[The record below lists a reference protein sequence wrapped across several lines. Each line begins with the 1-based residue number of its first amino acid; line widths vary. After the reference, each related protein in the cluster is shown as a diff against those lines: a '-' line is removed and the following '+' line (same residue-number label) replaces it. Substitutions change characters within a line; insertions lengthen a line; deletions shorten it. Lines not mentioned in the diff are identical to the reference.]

1 MSATHSVCKATL
13 LYRSTWPFVIIERFA
28 ERRDSRTGSEH
39 HTPSHLY
46 YTELLPHRRLQGW
59 EHDMWKNPQF
69 WQVFPPFSQLAPSHQ
84 YYTELFFHTV
94 DCKDGNMTCGK
105 THSSDRFFHHSV
117 NWQSACSN
125 THTHTHTHTCAHTQ
139 VAPLTI
145 FLHKLRTR
153 ASSTDIHGLF
163 LLSNSVFDF
172 IFFPFFVSVQCAKLN
187 WSSRQLLSA
196 R

>member
-125 THTHTHTHTCAHTQ
+125 THTHTHTHMRTHTSCSLNNLPSQAPNQGILNGHTWTVSSKQLGFWFYILSFFRFCA
-139 VAPLTI
+139 V
-145 FLHKLRTR
+145 
-153 ASSTDIHGLF
+153 
-163 LLSNSVFDF
+163 
-172 IFFPFFVSVQCAKLN
+172 C
-187 WSSRQLLSA
+187 
-196 R
+196 